1 LRAGDRI
8 SVVLMA
14 GGPATRLPGKLAL
27 DVRGEPMLVY
37 AFRRLT
43 ALGWPCVVSV
53 RAPLAPQT
61 ESALAGA
68 IVAFDETPD
77 GGPLGGMLS
86 AARSV
91 QTELF
96 FAAAG
101 DLPNLSATF
110 ALRLLEGYDAATRPP
125 AAVMPT
131 WPDGHVEPLAAL
143 YERDA
148 FVRGAQ
154 AALAQGKRKV
164 TAALDGLDVL
174 AYRLAPEDE
183 SALLNV
189 NTPEDYEALG
199 RLDSTATDTVR

>member
-1 LRAGDRI
+1 MRAGDRI

-61 ESALAGA
+61 GSALAGA
-68 IVAFDETPD
+68 TVALDEISD

-86 AARSV
+86 AAKSV
-91 QTELF
+91 QTRLF

-101 DLPNLSATF
+101 DLPNLSTAF
-110 ALRLLEGYDAATRPP
+110 ALRLLKAYDAAPRSP

-154 AALAQGKRKV
+154 AALAQRKRKV

-174 AYRLAPEDE
+174 AYRITSEDE

-199 RLDSTATDTVR
+199 RMNSTATDTAR

>member
-1 LRAGDRI
+1 VRAGDRI

-27 DVRGEPMLVY
+27 DVRGEPMLVHT
-37 AFRRLT
+37 FRRLT

-61 ESALAGA
+61 GSALSGA
-68 IVAFDETPD
+68 IVAFDEISD

-86 AARSV
+86 AAQSV

-101 DLPNLSATF
+101 DLPNLSAAF
-110 ALRLLEGYDAATRPP
+110 ALRLLDSYDAAPRPP

-148 FVRGAQ
+148 FVRGAH
-154 AALAQGKRKV
+154 AALAQSKRKV
-164 TAALDGLDVL
+164 TAALNGLDVL
-174 AYRLAPEDE
+174 AYRITPEDE

-189 NTPEDYEALG
+189 NTPEDYERVV
-199 RLDSTATDTVR
+199 RLNSTATDRAI

>member
-1 LRAGDRI
+1 
-8 SVVLMA
+8 
-14 GGPATRLPGKLAL
+14 
-27 DVRGEPMLVY
+27 MLVH

-61 ESALAGA
+61 ESALTGA
-68 IVAFDETPD
+68 IVAFDEISD
-77 GGPLGGMLS
+77 GGPLGGVLS

-101 DLPNLSATF
+101 DLPNLSAAF
-110 ALRLLEGYDAATRPP
+110 ALRLLEAYDAAPRPT

-174 AYRLAPEDE
+174 AYPLNPEDE
-183 SALLNV
+183 STLLNV

-199 RLDSTATDTVR
+199 RMNSTATDGAL